1 MKTAYSDKELIK
13 LVPGFTSNFIVIND
27 ISIHYVH
34 GGKGDPLILIPGYP
48 ETWWA
53 YHHVMPILAE
63 SNQVFV
69 VEIRGMGS
77 SDKPEN
83 GYDKKNIAKVH
94 MLLLVLL
101 VIILKQLVN

>member
-34 GGKGDPLILIPGYP
+34 GGKGDPIILIPGYP

-69 VEIRGMGS
+69 VEIS
-77 SDKPEN
+77 
-83 GYDKKNIAKVH
+83 VWT
-94 MLLLVLL
+94 
-101 VIILKQLVN
+101 